1 MRYNIRV
8 LAAACITFACFGAA
22 PVQAERRVALVIG
35 NAQYQHTRLLP
46 NPRNDAEAIAK
57 LLRENGFADVTLKTD
72 LAYRTMREELRTFAG
87 KAGDADTAVVYYAGH
102 GIEVA
107 GENYLVPTDAKLT
120 RDIDLEYEAITLA
133 SVLSAVGDARKLKLV
148 ILDACRNN
156 PLGDKIALR
165 AGVTRQASR
174 GLTRIEPKGDV
185 LVAYSA
191 KAGTLAL
198 DGKDRHSPY
207 AEALLAT
214 LATPGLD
221 IRLVMGRVRDL
232 VLAKTG
238 GVQEPFVYGSLGGA
252 NVALVSLKPG
262 DTVDASPGAQAARDY
277 ELAAKVGTR
286 EAWDAFLAAH
296 PRGFHADL
304 ARAHRTKVSVT
315 PPAPV
320 APKEPIVKQDKKD
333 DGKKVGS
340 GSPLQ
345 RCIAFYLRRFGSF
358 APEGQST
365 PCLATDGGPNPKRCR
380 KSRSDWTI
388 MCQMAIAQRNYFFDQ
403 R

>member
-1 MRYNIRV
+1 MRYFIRL
-8 LAAACITFACFGAA
+8 LAAVYCALAGLHLVPAA
-22 PVQAERRVALVIG
+22 AEKRVALVIG
-35 NAQYQHTRLLP
+35 NAQYQHTRVLP

-57 LLRENGFADVTLKTD
+57 LLHENGFTDVTLKTD
-72 LAYRTMREELRTFAG
+72 LTYRTMRDELRTFAG
-87 KAGDADTAVVYYAGH
+87 KAGDADTAVVVYYAGH

-107 GENYLVPTDAKLT
+107 GENYLIPTDAKLA

-133 SVLSAVGDARKLKLV
+133 SVLSAVSDARKLKLV

-191 KAGTLAL
+191 KAGTLAM
-198 DGKDRHSPY
+198 DGKGKHSPY
-207 AEALLAT
+207 AEALLST

-238 GVQEPFVYGSLGGA
+238 GVQESFVYGSLGGA

-262 DTVDASPGAQAARDY
+262 DVTDAAPDSIAARDY
-277 ELAAKVGTR
+277 DRTANIGTK

-296 PRGFHADL
+296 PSGFHAEL
-304 ARAHRTKVSVT
+304 ARAQRLKLTTTTTKSDSPVT
-315 PPAPV
+315 ASPAAKSKTKTSDSCAAHDP
-320 APKEPIVKQDKKD
+320 
-333 DGKKVGS
+333 S
-340 GSPLQ
+340 GSSRRKPRNLHPRRRRRLPDRSNVGEKLECLRTRLGLHQ
-345 RCIAFYLRRFGSF
+345 RPVLPRQF
-358 APEGQST
+358 P
-365 PCLATDGGPNPKRCR
+365 
-380 KSRSDWTI
+380 
-388 MCQMAIAQRNYFFDQ
+388 
-403 R
+403 